1 MASSSAEGGLALA
14 VLGQGE
20 RAAAAVS
27 GQGERAAAA
36 FSGQGGREAAAV
48 SGQAV
53 RAASAVSGHDWREA
67 AAVSGDGEAAV
78 SRKRKQCD
86 YENMLDYPCTERL
99 RWRRLLAFLRENCY
113 NQIYHAAKNK
123 LGVFFDLE
131 DVVERVRKGQF
142 QEACDHLWT
151 FAPIRYLNS
160 KAEVL
165 RCSSITSWPSADS
178 PRATQRK
185 ASSASGSESCTSI
198 LLCSPSILASPPLL
212 PMSSPFALNS
222 LNWQVVRNKAAE
234 MVKEMVSEIPE
245 LKEQTRYPRFQNELY
260 DVMPIRCSF
269 RPRRQVKKAGKK
281 QAIDLAMFYL
291 ETKKRLAPSAQM
303 DYHDSA
309 ELPRNKSGLVL
320 IKLFENVLQ
329 AGQRMVLKQGHPP
342 EYLSRGVAAH
352 ACKSIPGHTMIEK
365 GHQSEHASNQV
376 FPFGAAHAYKSV
388 AKRMKI
394 EQGHGLEHSSNKVF
408 PFEAAHAYKSV
419 AERMKIEQ
427 GHGLEH
433 ASNKGSEARP
443 W

>member
-1 MASSSAEGGLALA
+1 MASSSADGGLAPA
-14 VLGQGE
+14 VLGHGE

-27 GQGERAAAA
+27 GQG
-36 FSGQGGREAAAV
+36 GREAA
-48 SGQAV
+48 
-53 RAASAVSGHDWREA
+53 AVSGHDWREA

-86 YENMLDYPCTERL
+86 YENILDYPCTERL

-123 LGVFFDLE
+123 LGVFSDLE

-165 RCSSITSWPSADS
+165 TLFLYYLMAVSRFAEGNTAKEGVVREWFRKLYKYPTLLSKYPCLATLVADVLS
-178 PRATQRK
+178 LRTVRVW
-185 ASSASGSESCTSI
+185 
-198 LLCSPSILASPPLL
+198 
-212 PMSSPFALNS
+212 NS

-303 DYHDSA
+303 DYHDS

-320 IKLFENVLQ
+320 IKLFETVLQ

-376 FPFGAAHAYKSV
+376 FPF
-388 AKRMKI
+388 
-394 EQGHGLEHSSNKVF
+394 
-408 PFEAAHAYKSV
+408 EAAHAYKSV

-427 GHGLEH
+427 GHGLGH
-433 ASNKGSEARP
+433 ASNKGSDARP